1 MREIPMISGIFP
13 ATMTMFY
20 ADGEVDYD
28 GTARHVDYL
37 IRSGAHGIVATG
49 TSGEFIAL
57 TESERLSVM
66 EVVIDT
72 AARRV
77 PVYAGTGH
85 FSTRMTIELTQ
96 AAERLGAD
104 GAIIIQPYYQKPPK
118 SAIIEHFHTVR
129 RMTSLPIMLYN
140 NPHYAGCAEFSA
152 REVARLAEEGV
163 IQSVKSTFESV
174 VPVQDLLYLCGDK
187 LRVFYGSFN
196 APMEALLAGAHGW
209 VSGFLNLFTPQAV
222 AMYNACLAS
231 DVARARQI
239 WQTLL
244 PFKHLYSHQ
253 LLGPLN
259 DIAIYRAG
267 LEMLGEHGGYSRAPF
282 NPLTESQRAA
292 LQELMQKQGMLA

>member
-1 MREIPMISGIFP
+1 MPDLPTISGIFP
-13 ATMTMFY
+13 ATMTMFT
-20 ADGEVDYD
+20 ADGTLDEE

-49 TSGEFIAL
+49 TSGEFIAM
-57 TESERLSVM
+57 TEDERLRAIQTI
-66 EVVIDT
+66 ID
-72 AARRV
+72 AAAKRV

-85 FSTRMTIELTQ
+85 FSTRLTIELTQ
-96 AAERLGAD
+96 AAERMGAD

-118 SAIIEHFHTVR
+118 AAIIEHFHAVR
-129 RMTSLPIMLYN
+129 RETGLPIMLYN
-140 NPHYAGCAEFSA
+140 NPNYAGCVEFTA
-152 REVARLAEEGV
+152 REVAQLATEGV

-196 APMEALLAGAHGW
+196 APMEAFMTGAHGW

-222 AMYNACLAS
+222 AMYNASIAG
-231 DVARARQI
+231 DVAQARAI
-239 WQTLL
+239 WQSLL

-267 LEMLGEHGGYSRAPF
+267 LEMLGEFGGYSRAPF
-282 NPLTESQRAA
+282 NPLTDPQRAA
-292 LQELMQKQGMLA
+292 LQTLMQEQGMLA

>member
-1 MREIPMISGIFP
+1 MSELPRISGIFP
-13 ATMTMFY
+13 ATMTMFH
-20 ADGEVDYD
+20 AGGKIDDE
-28 GTARHVDYL
+28 GTARHVDFL

-49 TSGEFIAL
+49 TSGEFIAM
-57 TESERLSVM
+57 TEAERVRVM
-66 EVVIDT
+66 QVVIDA

-85 FSTRMTIELTQ
+85 FSTRLTIELTQ

-118 SAIIEHFHTVR
+118 AAIIEHFHTVR
-129 RMTSLPIMLYN
+129 RETSLPIMLYN
-140 NPHYAGCAEFSA
+140 NPQYAGCVEFTA

-187 LRVFYGSFN
+187 LRIFYGSFN
-196 APMEALLAGAHGW
+196 APMEAFMAGAHGW
-209 VSGFLNLFTPQAV
+209 VSGFLNLFTRQAV
-222 AMYNACLAS
+222 EMYNACLAS
-231 DVARARQI
+231 DVERARQI
-239 WQTLL
+239 WQELL

-282 NPLTESQRAA
+282 NPLTDKQRDA
-292 LQELMQKQGMLA
+292 LKELMQKQGMLA